1 VDLATLCVWIGA
13 FGIVSSIL
21 AQNVVFRRLKRAGLN
36 PGWQSTL
43 SFPRCAREYL
53 KIRVRFGWSALPVHL
68 AWIMI
73 VLGFSLTVLGLV
85 LTHHA

>member
-1 VDLATLCVWIGA
+1 VDLANLCVWIGG
-13 FGIVSSIL
+13 FGIVCSVL

-36 PGWQSTL
+36 AGWQSTL

-53 KIRVRFGWSALPVHL
+53 KIRARFGWSALPVRL

-73 VLGFSLTVLGLV
+73 ALGVSLTVLGLV